1 MNTGEGSERPKREAL
16 SGAYTQINFLF
27 PPSAVDLPSAD
38 KFKEFP
44 PEAQQAILAAFRVE
58 QTHRHQWV
66 TNQQANDH
74 ALNILRQKHAFQI
87 RVLGLGAALVIV
99 LASLGFS
106 AWLIQMGQTIWG
118 VAVLIASVGVA
129 RRAEFARRSR
139 HGVAMGPALCARIAA
154 VLTPLP
160 EANQ

>member
-1 MNTGEGSERPKREAL
+1 VNTGEGSERPKREAL

-44 PEAQQAILAAFRVE
+44 PEAQQAILAAFKVE
-58 QTHRHQWV
+58 QTHRHEWV

-118 VAVLIASVGVA
+118 VAVLIASVGGLIGTAIYGHKA
-129 RRAEFARRSR
+129 RNVPQSESPSAKPT
-139 HGVAMGPALCARIAA
+139 PAA
-154 VLTPLP
+154 P
-160 EANQ
+160 EIEKI